1 MNLPKHLRRLMSNW
15 FIITKDNIDINDDA
29 SEVYSP
35 DEQISN
41 ILLKKRIF
49 RRNVVISPLLNIYA
63 ELKLAYEDLGDDS
76 VILDITPSF
85 FEFASFIF
93 ENERDN
99 TILRHLHIGDVVSI
113 NFGNG
118 NNFVI
123 IRAIFCHQKNDLR
136 FAFVIVDWFEE
147 LNRTRLGCPMYQLQM
162 THTNQ
167 RRVFS
172 ISLVNAIN
180 IVHFVHCCKD
190 EECIEGDHNSS
201 NDLYMR
207 NLYFFK
213 AI

>member
-35 DEQISN
+35 DERISN

-99 TILRHLHIGDVVSI
+99 TILRRLHIGDVVSI

-118 NNFVI
+118 NNFAI
-123 IRAIFCHQKNDLR
+123 IRAIFCHQKER
-136 FAFVIVDWFEE
+136 
-147 LNRTRLGCPMYQLQM
+147 P
-162 THTNQ
+162 
-167 RRVFS
+167 S
-172 ISLVNAIN
+172 I
-180 IVHFVHCCKD
+180 
-190 EECIEGDHNSS
+190 CIC
-201 NDLYMR
+201 YR
-207 NLYFFK
+207 
-213 AI
+213 

>member
-1 MNLPKHLRRLMSNW
+1 SGIDLRLFTPNSGFMNLPKHLRRLMSNW

-29 SEVYSP
+29 SEVMVLKVYSP
-35 DEQISN
+35 DERISN

-49 RRNVVISPLLNIYA
+49 RRNVVISPLLNIHA

-99 TILRHLHIGDVVSI
+99 TILRRLHIGDV
-113 NFGNG
+113 
-118 NNFVI
+118 
-123 IRAIFCHQKNDLR
+123 
-136 FAFVIVDWFEE
+136 E
-147 LNRTRLGCPMYQLQM
+147 LNRTRLGCPMYRLQT

-167 RRVFS
+167 QRVFS

-180 IVHFVHCCKD
+180 VVHFVHCCKD
-190 EECIEGDHNSS
+190 EECIEGDHDSKQFHFIH
-201 NDLYMR
+201 DLEHVQ
-207 NLYFFK
+207 LDLE
-213 AI
+213 